1 MAVDVKKIQSLTEQ
15 SLADLKTIEKLGG
28 LEHLAELNNELKKAL
43 DGEELANLSPML
55 PPYFSELRKNI
66 GFMLGNY
73 KAIQTHAVNRN
84 KELNQLMDQLSHIK

>member
-1 MAVDVKKIQSLTEQ
+1 MAVDVKKVQSLTEQ

-55 PPYFSELRKNI
+55 PPELRKNI